1 MLRNLPRF
9 EYLVPKTL
17 EECLGLLR
25 QHGRKAGVV
34 AGGTDLIPRMKW
46 GELSPEVVIGMSQ
59 IPELDEIELMMAAG
73 LKIGALTTVTELEK
87 SGIINR
93 YYPILARAASVLGSV
108 EIRNRGTVGGNLCNA
123 APSADMAPSLLVLDA
138 MAVIASE
145 RGERKIPLEDLFVGP
160 GKTCL
165 SEAEILVRLEAP
177 PMRPL
182 TGGEYIKLGI
192 RKAMDIAVVGV
203 AALITTD
210 ATKGVC
216 HEARIALGA
225 VAPVPMRAREAEALL
240 KGKALS
246 PEIIDQAAEKASGEA
261 SPVTDIRASEGYR
274 REMVRVLAGRAIR
287 QAINNI
293 EP

>member
-1 MLRNLPRF
+1 I
-9 EYLVPKTL
+9 
-17 EECLGLLR
+17 EECLGLLG
-25 QHGRKAGVV
+25 QYGRKARVA

-46 GELSPEVVIGMSQ
+46 GELRPEVVIGMSQ
-59 IPELDEIELMMAAG
+59 IPDLDEIELSMTAG
-73 LKIGALTTVTELEK
+73 LKIGALTTIADLER
-87 SGIINR
+87 SGIINE
-93 YYPILARAASVLGSV
+93 YYPILARAAAVLGSV

-145 RGERKIPLEDLFVGP
+145 SGERKVPLKDFFVGP
-160 GKTCL
+160 GKTVL

-177 PMRPL
+177 PMRPR

-216 HEARIALGA
+216 HDAKIALGA
-225 VAPVPMRAREAEALL
+225 VATVPMRAREAEALL
-240 KGKALS
+240 KGKTLS
-246 PEIIDQAAEKASGEA
+246 REIIDQAAERASREA

-274 REMVRVLAGRAIR
+274 REMVRVLTGRAIR
-287 QAINNI
+287 QAIDNI